1 MSRMRGLTTG
11 MASAQAQQSSG
22 ESGYRAFISYSHRD
36 EAVATRLHRWLE
48 GYRMP
53 RRLVGQ
59 DTAFGPI
66 GRRLT
71 PIFRDRLELPAAS
84 DLNTEVKQALGA
96 SRALLVLCSPAARA
110 SRWVDAEIRQF
121 RAHYPDRPVIA
132 ALIEGEP
139 QESFPA
145 ALTEPDGAGK
155 VIEPIAADFR
165 KGQDGPKLARL
176 KIVAGLTGVAL
187 DQLIQREAQRQMRRV
202 IAVTVFALLLVLFMA
217 LMLTFVLRAQHEA
230 DRQRHEAE
238 GLIEFMLTDLRD
250 RLKGVG
256 RLDVLQTVN
265 ERALAYYGDQSD
277 LAELPVD
284 SLERRARILH
294 AMGEDDQRRG
304 DYEAA
309 IQKFREAR
317 RVTGTL
323 LASAPDDP
331 RRIFT
336 HAQSEFWIG
345 YVDFILHH
353 YPQALSRFTAYRDL
367 AQRLIQLEPDNP
379 ANWRE
384 LAYAQGNIC
393 SVAIRRGGPQGDLEE
408 CRNALATMER
418 IAKAE
423 PRDPGVLAD
432 LANRHAWVADALRLR
447 GRDQEALG
455 HRERQ
460 STIIQGLL
468 RQDPRNMSY
477 MQDMM
482 LAQYST
488 SQILFALGRRDD
500 AARLRDAA
508 RETIERLIKAD
519 PENQDW
525 MNWKTKIERPLT
537 S

>member
-1 MSRMRGLTTG
+1 
-11 MASAQAQQSSG
+11 MAGAQSDPPPG
-22 ESGYRAFISYSHRD
+22 KTGYRAFISYSHRD
-36 EAVATRLHRWLE
+36 EVHARKLHRWLE
-48 GYRMP
+48 GYRIP
-53 RRLVGQ
+53 RRLVGRE
-59 DTAFGPI
+59 TARGAI
-66 GRRLT
+66 DRRLT

-84 DLNTEVKQALGA
+84 DLNAEVKQALDA
-96 SRALLVLCSPAARA
+96 SRALLVLCSTAARE
-110 SRWVDAEIRQF
+110 SRWVDAEIRLF
-121 RAHYPDRPVIA
+121 RSLHPDRPIIA
-132 ALIEGEP
+132 ALLEGEP
-139 QESFPA
+139 QDSFPA
-145 ALTEPDGAGK
+145 ALLEPDASGTVTEP
-155 VIEPIAADFR
+155 VAADFR

-202 IAVTVFALLLVLFMA
+202 IAVTLVSLLLVLLMGFMLA
-217 LMLTFVLRAQHEA
+217 SVLRAQREA

-256 RLDVLQTVN
+256 RLDILQTVN

-277 LAELPVD
+277 LEQLPVE

-294 AMGEDDQRRG
+294 AMGEDDHRRG
-304 DYEAA
+304 DYQAA
-309 IQKFREAR
+309 IAKFREAH
-317 RVTGTL
+317 RVTSAL

-345 YVDFILHH
+345 YVDFILRHH
-353 YPQALSRFTAYRDL
+353 TEALTHFVAYRDL
-367 AQRLIQLEPDNP
+367 AERLTRLAPDDL

-393 SVAIRRGGPQGDLEE
+393 SVAIRRKGPARDLDA
-408 CRNALATMER
+408 CRSALDTMER
-418 IAKAE
+418 IARAK

-432 LANRHAWVADALRLR
+432 LANRHAWLADALRLR
-447 GRDQEALG
+447 GRDQEALR

-468 RQDPRNMSY
+468 EQDPRNMSY

-482 LAQYST
+482 LAEYST
-488 SQILFALGRRDD
+488 SQILYALGRKDD
-500 AARLRDAA
+500 ATRLRAGA
-508 RETIERLIKAD
+508 RRTIERLIMAD
-519 PENQDW
+519 PENNDW
-525 MNWKTKIERPLT
+525 RYWKREIEQPFE
-537 S
+537 SKGD